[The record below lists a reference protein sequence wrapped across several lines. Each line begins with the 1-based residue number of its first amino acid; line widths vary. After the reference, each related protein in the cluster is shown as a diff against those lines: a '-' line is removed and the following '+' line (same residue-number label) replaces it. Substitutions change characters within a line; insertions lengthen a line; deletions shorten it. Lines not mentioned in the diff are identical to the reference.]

1 MKKFFHKLCDFA
13 LALLALMTMSA
24 CCGGLNTLN
33 DRHFTE
39 EGTLI
44 KKPSFAKLDYNSVI
58 HFYVESSGSM
68 NGFFRAGQPTGFKQ
82 DVYEI
87 MSYYSPI
94 TKDVN
99 IMTNDGSVAGQLSL
113 AQFQTAMN
121 TGALECN
128 ASTQVPVML
137 RNIVSRLKKNDVA
150 VLISDMKYSPV
161 GSAAPAVLL
170 TQYAAEVA
178 LIAGKSQ
185 KAYSLVC
192 ATSNYI
198 NKEGS
203 VVTNESPY
211 YYLIVGEQDKV
222 SAVRNGIAIML
233 QRQKRFVDNLEIGYK
248 YASCPYDFGVPKNV
262 VRLEKQPTFYG
273 YGETVD
279 ECVIPLKLKLE
290 SYRWLMSNKD
300 TLKQCFTCKPKYGST
315 VSIESFDVEEC
326 NNVNL
331 ELKRSAVATIKI
343 KVSNMPSDMEVLE
356 WNINIPYAKSTTMG
370 KFLDDSRGE
379 NDVTTSYSLTSF
391 IRGIGQGGVVNYQ
404 PKPNYI
410 LISKNSL

>member
-33 DRHFTE
+33 DPHFTE

-331 ELKRSAVATIKI
+331 ELRRSAVATIKI

-370 KFLDDSRGE
+370 KFLDDSKGE

>member
-1 MKKFFHKLCDFA
+1 MKKVFHKLRDYA
-13 LALLALMTMSA
+13 LALLALMTISA
-24 CCGGLNTLN
+24 CCDSLNTLN
-33 DRHFTE
+33 DPHFTE
-39 EGTLI
+39 EGKLI
-44 KKPSFAKLDYNSVI
+44 QKPSFAKLDYNSDI
-58 HFYVESSGSM
+58 HFYIESSGSM
-68 NGFFRAGQPTGFKQ
+68 NGFFRAGQPTSFKQ

-87 MSYYSPI
+87 LSYYSPV

-99 IMTNDGSVAGQLSL
+99 IMTNSGGIAGQLSL
-113 AQFQTAMN
+113 VQFQTAMN

-161 GSAAPAVLL
+161 GSAAPKVLL

-178 LIAGKSQ
+178 RIAGKSQ

-233 QRQKRFVDNLEIGYK
+233 QRQKRFIDNLEIGYK

-273 YGETVD
+273 YGEAVD

-290 SYRWLMSNKD
+290 SYRWLMSNKEV
-300 TLKQCFTCKPKYGST
+300 LKQCFTCKPKYGST
-315 VSIESFDVEEC
+315 VSVESLEVEEC

-331 ELKRSAVATIKI
+331 ELKRSVVATIKI

-356 WNINIPYAKSTTMG
+356 WNVDIPYAKLTTME
-370 KFLDDSRGE
+370 KFLDDSKGE

>member
-1 MKKFFHKLCDFA
+1 MKKVFHKLRDYA
-13 LALLALMTMSA
+13 LALLALMTISA
-24 CCGGLNTLN
+24 CCDSLNTLA
-33 DRHFTE
+33 DPHFTG

-58 HFYVESSGSM
+58 HFYIESSGSM
-68 NGFFRAGQPTGFKQ
+68 NGFFRAGQPTSFKQ

-87 MSYYSPI
+87 MSYYSPV

-99 IMTNDGSVAGQLSL
+99 IMTNSGGVAGQLSL

-161 GSAAPAVLL
+161 GSAAPEVLL

-273 YGETVD
+273 YGEAVD

-290 SYRWLMSNKD
+290 SYRWLMSNKEV
-300 TLKQCFTCKPKYGST
+300 LKQCFTCKPKYGST
-315 VSIESFDVEEC
+315 VSVESLEVEEC

-331 ELKRSAVATIKI
+331 ELKRSVVATIKI

-356 WNINIPYAKSTTMG
+356 WNVDIPYANPTTME
-370 KFLDDSRGE
+370 KFLDDSKGE

>member
-1 MKKFFHKLCDFA
+1 MKKVFHKLRDYA
-13 LALLALMTMSA
+13 LALLALMTISA
-24 CCGGLNTLN
+24 CCDSLNTLY
-33 DRHFTE
+33 DPHFTE
-39 EGTLI
+39 EGKLI
-44 KKPSFAKLDYNSVI
+44 QKPSFAKLDYNSDI
-58 HFYVESSGSM
+58 HFYIESSGSM
-68 NGFFRAGQPTGFKQ
+68 NGFFRAGQPTSFKQ

-87 MSYYSPI
+87 LSYYSPV

-99 IMTNDGSVAGQLSL
+99 IMTNSGGIAGQLSL
-113 AQFQTAMN
+113 VQFQTAMN

-161 GSAAPAVLL
+161 GSAAPKVLL

-178 LIAGKSQ
+178 RIAGKSQ

-273 YGETVD
+273 YGEAVD

-290 SYRWLMSNKD
+290 SYRWLMSNKEV
-300 TLKQCFTCKPKYGST
+300 LKQCFTCKPKYGST
-315 VSIESFDVEEC
+315 VSVESLEVEEC

-331 ELKRSAVATIKI
+331 ELKRSVVATIKI

-356 WNINIPYAKSTTMG
+356 WNVDIPYAKLTTME
-370 KFLDDSRGE
+370 KFLDDSKGE

>member
-1 MKKFFHKLCDFA
+1 MKKVFHKLRDYA
-13 LALLALMTMSA
+13 LALLALMTISA
-24 CCGGLNTLN
+24 CCDSLNTLN
-33 DRHFTE
+33 DPHFTG

-58 HFYVESSGSM
+58 HFYIESSGSM
-68 NGFFRAGQPTGFKQ
+68 NGFFRAGQPTSFKQ

-87 MSYYSPI
+87 MSYYSPV

-99 IMTNDGSVAGQLSL
+99 IMTNSGGVAGQLSL

-150 VLISDMKYSPV
+150 VLISDMKYSPI
-161 GSAAPAVLL
+161 GSAAPEVLL

-273 YGETVD
+273 YGEAVD

-300 TLKQCFTCKPKYGST
+300 VLKQCFTCKPKYGST
-315 VSIESFDVEEC
+315 VSVESLEVEEC

-331 ELKRSAVATIKI
+331 ELKRSVVATIKI

-356 WNINIPYAKSTTMG
+356 WNVDIPYANPTTME
-370 KFLDDSRGE
+370 KFLDDSKGE

>member
-1 MKKFFHKLCDFA
+1 MKKVFHKLRDYA
-13 LALLALMTMSA
+13 LALLALMTISA
-24 CCGGLNTLN
+24 CCDSLNTLN
-33 DRHFTE
+33 DPHFTG

-58 HFYVESSGSM
+58 HFYIESSGSM
-68 NGFFRAGQPTGFKQ
+68 NGFFRAGQPTSFKQ

-87 MSYYSPI
+87 MSYYSPV

-99 IMTNDGSVAGQLSL
+99 IMTNSGGVAGQLSL

-161 GSAAPAVLL
+161 GSAAPEVLL

-273 YGETVD
+273 YGEAVD

-300 TLKQCFTCKPKYGST
+300 VLKQCFTCKPKYGST
-315 VSIESFDVEEC
+315 VSVESLEVEEC

-331 ELKRSAVATIKI
+331 ELKRSVVTTIKI

-356 WNINIPYAKSTTMG
+356 WNVDIPYANPTTME
-370 KFLDDSRGE
+370 KFLDDSKGE

>member
-1 MKKFFHKLCDFA
+1 
-13 LALLALMTMSA
+13 
-24 CCGGLNTLN
+24 
-33 DRHFTE
+33 
-39 EGTLI
+39 
-44 KKPSFAKLDYNSVI
+44 
-58 HFYVESSGSM
+58 
-68 NGFFRAGQPTGFKQ
+68 
-82 DVYEI
+82 
-87 MSYYSPI
+87 MSYYAPV

-150 VLISDMKYSPV
+150 ILISDMKYSPV

-178 LIAGKSQ
+178 RIAGNSK
-185 KAYSLVC
+185 KAYSLIC
-192 ATSNYI
+192 AISDYI
-198 NKEGS
+198 NKEGR

-211 YYLIVGEQDKV
+211 YYLVIGEQDKV

-273 YGETVD
+273 YGEAID

-290 SYRWLMSNKD
+290 SYRWLMSNKEV
-300 TLKQCFTCKPKYGST
+300 LKQCFTCKPKYGST
-315 VSIESFDVEEC
+315 VSVESFDVEEC

-331 ELKRSAVATIKI
+331 ELKRSVVATIKI

-356 WNINIPYAKSTTMG
+356 WNVDIPYAKLTTMK
-370 KFLDDSRGE
+370 KFLDDSKGE

>member
-343 KVSNMPSDMEVLE
+343 KVSNMPSDMEILE

-370 KFLDDSRGE
+370 KFLDDSKGE

>member
-1 MKKFFHKLCDFA
+1 MKKVFHKLRDYA
-13 LALLALMTMSA
+13 LALLALMTISA
-24 CCGGLNTLN
+24 CCDSLNTLA
-33 DRHFTE
+33 DPHFTG

-58 HFYVESSGSM
+58 HFYIESSGSM
-68 NGFFRAGQPTGFKQ
+68 NGFFRAGQPTSFKQ

-87 MSYYSPI
+87 MSYYSPV

-99 IMTNDGSVAGQLSL
+99 IMTNSGGVAGQLSL

-161 GSAAPAVLL
+161 GSAAPEVLL

-273 YGETVD
+273 YGEAVD

-300 TLKQCFTCKPKYGST
+300 VLKQCFTCKPKYSST
-315 VSIESFDVEEC
+315 VSVESLEVEEC

-331 ELKRSAVATIKI
+331 ELKRSVVATIKI

-356 WNINIPYAKSTTMG
+356 WNVDIPYANPTTME
-370 KFLDDSRGE
+370 KFLDDSKGE

>member
-33 DRHFTE
+33 DPHFTE

-44 KKPSFAKLDYNSVI
+44 KKPSFAKLDYNSDI
-58 HFYVESSGSM
+58 HFYIESSGSM
-68 NGFFRAGQPTGFKQ
+68 NGFFRAGQPTSFKQ

-87 MSYYSPI
+87 MSYYSPV

-99 IMTNDGSVAGQLSL
+99 IMTNSGGVAGQLSL
-113 AQFQTAMN
+113 GQFQTAMN

-178 LIAGKSQ
+178 RIARKTK
-185 KAYSLVC
+185 KAYSLIC
-192 ATSNYI
+192 AISDYI
-198 NKEGS
+198 NKEGR

-211 YYLIVGEQDKV
+211 YYLVIGEQDKV

-273 YGETVD
+273 YGEAVD

-300 TLKQCFTCKPKYGST
+300 TLKQCFTCKTKYGST
-315 VSIESFDVEEC
+315 VSIESFAVEEC
-326 NNVNL
+326 NHVNL

-370 KFLDDSRGE
+370 KFLDDSKGE

-391 IRGIGQGGVVNYQ
+391 IRGIGQGEVVNYQ

>member
-300 TLKQCFTCKPKYGST
+300 TLKQCFTCKTKYGST

-370 KFLDDSRGE
+370 KFLDDSKGE